1 MVEWFVP
8 GTEPARM
15 CDWHRDG
22 RVHLPPEYAEWAE
35 QTGSRSDVALTGQQ
49 ETPVK
54 AAVPRAADEGASAAP
69 SAHGEPFRIL
79 SPEEGDKYRIP
90 PGIEARYATIA
101 LRAAGGTG
109 AIRWWIDGR
118 PTPTTRWQLVPGT
131 HTIRAVTA
139 SGDSAEVRIAVEWGV
154 GATSPA
160 LVP

>member
-1 MVEWFVP
+1 MWEAQAVGALWVADAGGLAE
-8 GTEPARM
+8 GRADREPL
-15 CDWHRDG
+15 H
-22 RVHLPPEYAEWAE
+22 
-35 QTGSRSDVALTGQQ
+35 
-49 ETPVK
+49 
-54 AAVPRAADEGASAAP
+54 
-69 SAHGEPFRIL
+69 IL
-79 SPEEGDKYRIP
+79 SPRDGDKYRIP

-118 PTPTTRWQLVPGT
+118 PALTTRWRLVPGT

-139 SGDSAEVRIAVEWGV
+139 SGDSDEVRIAVEPGV